1 MKNST
6 ELEEVQ
12 RNLMEKAEKRFG
24 PERSKELEPEIHLMA
39 EQLATLRATPVD
51 LQDEP

>member
-1 MKNST
+1 MTNSMDPK
-6 ELEEVQ
+6 EVQ
-12 RNLMEKAEKRFG
+12 RNLMEQAEKRFG
-24 PERSKELEPEIHLMA
+24 AERSKELEPEIQLMA

>member
-1 MKNST
+1 MTNSRDPR
-6 ELEEVQ
+6 EIQ
-12 RNLMEKAEKRFG
+12 HNLMEQAEELFG
-24 PERSKELEPEIHLMA
+24 VERSKELEPEIQIMA